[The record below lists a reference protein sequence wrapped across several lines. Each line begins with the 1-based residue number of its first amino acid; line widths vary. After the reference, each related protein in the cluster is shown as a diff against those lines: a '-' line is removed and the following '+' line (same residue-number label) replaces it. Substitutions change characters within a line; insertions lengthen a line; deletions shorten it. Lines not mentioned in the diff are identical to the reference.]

1 LSGVADGNQDGDPLL
16 DVEQVFVG
24 AAVGGALFA
33 SRVAVQVH
41 DIQPL
46 EGAQQARPHP
56 AKGRVVQIGVVGDER
71 HDALPRA
78 LNPPLGE
85 ANELHIVVL
94 QPLGVLL
101 LQRLP
106 VHLLVGFDAFANPSG
121 LFAGAGAS
129 ADGLLHRHI
138 AAVGGVSAVGGIA
151 QHDEDGLIAFDFGGG
166 FRLAGDELA
175 QQQFGGLDGRLRRV
189 DFVDDE
195 HQSRSKPKLAGILY
209 PAGYTDD
216 ASAPTGG

>member
-1 LSGVADGNQDGDPLL
+1 M
-16 DVEQVFVG
+16 
-24 AAVGGALFA
+24 
-33 SRVAVQVH
+33 
-41 DIQPL
+41 
-46 EGAQQARPHP
+46 
-56 AKGRVVQIGVVGDER
+56 VGDER
-71 HDALPRA
+71 HDALTRA
-78 LNPPLGE
+78 LNPPLSE

-106 VHLLVGFDAFANPSG
+106 VHLLVVFEEFADPCG
-121 LFAGAGAS
+121 LFAFAV
-129 ADGLLHRHI
+129 HI
-138 AAVGGVSAVGGIA
+138 AAVGGVPAVGGIA
-151 QHDEDGLIAFDFGGG
+151 QHNEDGLVAFDLGSGFG
-166 FRLAGDELA
+166 LAGDELA
-175 QQQFGGLDGRLRRV
+175 QQQFGGLDGRLQRV

>member
-1 LSGVADGNQDGDPLL
+1 M
-16 DVEQVFVG
+16 
-24 AAVGGALFA
+24 
-33 SRVAVQVH
+33 
-41 DIQPL
+41 
-46 EGAQQARPHP
+46 
-56 AKGRVVQIGVVGDER
+56 VGDER
-71 HDALPRA
+71 HDALTRL

-106 VHLLVGFDAFANPSG
+106 VHLLVVFEEFADPSG
-121 LFAGAGAS
+121 LFALAGAS
-129 ADGLLHRHI
+129 VDGLLHLHI

-151 QHDEDGLIAFDFGGG
+151 QHDEDGFLAFDFGGFVG
-166 FRLAGDELA
+166 FAGDELA
-175 QQQFGGLDGRLRRV
+175 QQQLGGLDGRLQRV